1 MKPSLLFNYD
11 YAMTPY
17 SHRQPW
23 SPAFQLQEA
32 LREYFDV
39 YRRDEINLS
48 SADFVFNAPPIV
60 AEGGQGIDLFL
71 KGKKTAW
78 WDVLPLEHIDRQ
90 YFDRCDVVFYNT
102 PSFADEYPQNKRVLL
117 MEAVDT
123 WGYYRQPA
131 TLDYDLGFL
140 GSEVVGYRIDL
151 LNLLSKKYKMLR
163 GQMEMG
169 PISSRELSRCKLVLS
184 IQDYWE
190 KNAYIER
197 RTFTFGNVRPILIH
211 MNRDY
216 MSVGD
221 PYLDYIPYTDEAS
234 LISQIDYYLANDKER
249 EQIGNNMILNLK
261 ENHTNQIRAKTVYQA
276 FCTL

>member
-1 MKPSLLFNYD
+1 MKPALLFNYD
-11 YAMTPY
+11 YAMTPFSY
-17 SHRQPW
+17 RQPW

-48 SADFVFNAPPIV
+48 SADFVFNA
-60 AEGGQGIDLFL
+60 
-71 KGKKTAW
+71 
-78 WDVLPLEHIDRQ
+78 
-90 YFDRCDVVFYNT
+90 
-102 PSFADEYPQNKRVLL
+102 S
-117 MEAVDT
+117 
-123 WGYYRQPA
+123 
-131 TLDYDLGFL
+131 
-140 GSEVVGYRIDL
+140 
-151 LNLLSKKYKMLR
+151 
-163 GQMEMG
+163 
-169 PISSRELSRCKLVLS
+169 
-184 IQDYWE
+184 
-190 KNAYIER
+190 IER
-197 RTFTFGNVRPILIH
+197 RTFTFGNVRPILVH

-276 FCTL
+276 FCAL

>member
-1 MKPSLLFNYD
+1 MKPRLLFNYD
-11 YAMTPY
+11 YDMTPY

-32 LREYFDV
+32 LREYFD
-39 YRRDEINLS
+39 RS
-48 SADFVFNAPPIV
+48 
-60 AEGGQGIDLFL
+60 
-71 KGKKTAW
+71 
-78 WDVLPLEHIDRQ
+78 
-90 YFDRCDVVFYNT
+90 DVVFFNT
-102 PSFADEYPQNKRVLL
+102 PSFADEYPKDKRVLL

-131 TLDYDLGFL
+131 DLDFDLGFL
-140 GSEVVGYRIDL
+140 GSEAMGYRINL
-151 LNLLSKKYKMLR
+151 LNMLSNRYNMLR

-169 PISSRELSRCKLVLS
+169 PTSSRELSRCKLVLS

-197 RTFTFGNVRPILIH
+197 RTYTFGNVRPLLIH
-211 MNRDY
+211 MNDDY
-216 MSVGD
+216 LAVGA
-221 PYLDYIPYTDEAS
+221 PHIDYIPYTDEAS
-234 LISQIDYYLANDKER
+234 LISQIDHYLAHYKER

-276 FCTL
+276 FCAL